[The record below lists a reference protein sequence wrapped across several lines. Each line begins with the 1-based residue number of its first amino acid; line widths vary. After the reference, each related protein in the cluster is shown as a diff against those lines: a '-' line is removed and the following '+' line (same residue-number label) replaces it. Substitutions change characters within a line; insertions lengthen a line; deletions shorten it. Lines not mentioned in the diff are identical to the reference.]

1 MKINLNKPARVSK
14 SSLLTEESRKTSH
27 ERNGSINED
36 IKYRIY
42 STLFGVVLIGAILG
56 IIWAGVAMFSTATT
70 LLSSKIEATAI
81 KEPVDPSPV
90 IPSDTEEVIDSFM
103 DVGDKVEIKQIQYI
117 HYQYGYR
124 DYYLIGLTKKKVLDW
139 YEIYPEEV
147 IYDADKVSYI
157 ERKKDNIG
165 TLSNSITYVIHLTD
179 QFPMIIS
186 HVANND

>member
-1 MKINLNKPARVSK
+1 
-14 SSLLTEESRKTSH
+14 
-27 ERNGSINED
+27 
-36 IKYRIY
+36 
-42 STLFGVVLIGAILG
+42 
-56 IIWAGVAMFSTATT
+56 
-70 LLSSKIEATAI
+70 
-81 KEPVDPSPV
+81 
-90 IPSDTEEVIDSFM
+90 M

-117 HYQYGYR
+117 HNQYGYR

-165 TLSNSITYVIHLTD
+165 TLSNSTTYVIHLTD

-186 HVANND
+186 HVTNND